1 MAMGTYIGVLGPVY
15 EDQDGTPVNITAS
28 NISTH
33 FTVTNGSYRFAGSGS
48 TFTTTNGGV
57 ASSTAYTTLK
67 ALYDMR
73 VSFNYSYSSE
83 ANYDK
88 FTLKVNGEFI
98 ENAVSGKTTSKT
110 YSGTLRTGQTIY
122 FEYTK
127 DGSQDGNADQCTF
140 SNMVVTPFAPVQVGE
155 AGFARTVKREYKEE
169 NGVIRKIH
177 KAYKEV
183 DGVARQVFLSETKWT
198 KHSCNLTYRYSDPT
212 EFSYEGDFITGGAQ
226 WSTIKTYKSYTF
238 SESSGFQGSG
248 EVVSIGINGVVESH
262 YSKLVGTYMGSGERI
277 YLIKSITNCRG
288 SWAEDGSITYVNLY
302 GSRHMATAT
311 KTISGY
317 SKGGTLYDKFT
328 IESGQLPE
336 DGTLVDGS
344 VHGDYCVLQIGSSY
358 YYYEREF

>member
-33 FTVTNGSYRFAGSGS
+33 FTVTNGGYRFKGSGS

-57 ASSTAYTTLK
+57 ASSTASTALK

-83 ANYDK
+83 ANWDK

-98 ENAVSGKTTSKT
+98 ENAVSGATTSKT

-127 DGSQDGNADQCTF
+127 DGSEDGNADQCTF

-155 AGFARTVKREYKEE
+155 AGLARTVKREYKEE
-169 NGVIRKIH
+169 NGVIRKFH

-198 KHSCNLTYRYSDPT
+198 KHSCDLTYRYSDPT
-212 EFSYEGDFITGGAQ
+212 DFSYESDFILSVAQ
-226 WSTIKTYKSYTF
+226 FGTLRTYKSYTF
-238 SESSGFQGSG
+238 SESAGFQCSG
-248 EVVSIGINGVVESH
+248 ELVSRAVNGIMNSD
-262 YSKLVGTYMGSGERI
+262 YAKFAGTYYSSGDSSRIFRMGSNIRAGWANDEMDYVKLYGGR
-277 YLIKSITNCRG
+277 YVATSTKTAVGGVKGSKSYGTV
-288 SWAEDGSITYVNLY
+288 SAED
-302 GSRHMATAT
+302 
-311 KTISGY
+311 
-317 SKGGTLYDKFT
+317 
-328 IESGQLPE
+328 GQLPE
-336 DGTLVDGS
+336 EGTLIQGS
-344 VHGDYCVLQIGSSY
+344 PNADYCVVLVGSNY
-358 YYYEREF
+358 YYYEREI